1 MLQNT
6 HPKTESTSFSA
17 AAFVF
22 PARPVAEH
30 KKTQNTNSVGSVGF
44 VHKVAATQLIGTCNS
59 KHWRVMDD
67 TNTQKHALVEVE
79 ETFDQKGTCNF
90 FCFSSSMSARIAAFS
105 SLLRASWQ
113 TSNDATYHPLEVSQ
127 SFMVLQRVMCQRV
140 STPQRMNEI
149 IPEAKP

>member
-1 MLQNT
+1 
-6 HPKTESTSFSA
+6 
-17 AAFVF
+17 
-22 PARPVAEH
+22 
-30 KKTQNTNSVGSVGF
+30 
-44 VHKVAATQLIGTCNS
+44 
-59 KHWRVMDD
+59 MDD

-113 TSNDATYHPLEVSQ
+113 TSNDEQNHPLEVSQ